1 MLLPSSIEFTNLCR
15 TQMALL
21 MQGFAASMGAVYLSK
36 ELPAKQQGELVPIVM
51 YPEDPGQNL
60 QSTPLELPARVVRSA
75 GAVDSSSPLLL
86 ASTEG
91 EDFLRTTSSDP
102 RASAKMLPTKT
113 IPFTQSQRLVVP
125 LIHEEMVLGLL
136 VVARDRPPWSDTEQ
150 SQVQKIAHTLA
161 IACVLD
167 QRSQWLGSAQYQ
179 QRALQSAQQQT
190 LSNLLHQ
197 FRNPLT
203 ALRTLG
209 KLLQKRFN
217 EDETNRKI
225 AISIVEQS
233 DRLEEMLH
241 HFDETIDLGEAAL
254 EPIDTELWA
263 SEPTQIPALPPSSLP
278 LGEEVLHLQSCKFAE
293 VLYPLIES
301 AAGRIDQQR
310 LQLTV
315 QIPSD
320 LPPIQADVSAL
331 REVCSNLLDNALKY
345 TPAGGEVQ
353 VDLYRQQP
361 DPGQRGWQVLLISDS
376 GPGIPQADL
385 TRIFERQ
392 YRGIQAQTEIPGTG
406 LGLAIAQALVTQ
418 MHGEIEALSP
428 RLDHEDGLTA
438 PGSTFRMKLP
448 EADIWIK
455 AGSATIQGSRQ
466 EGHQR
471 TKSAKK

>member
-15 TQMALL
+15 IQVALL
-21 MQGFAASMGAVYLSK
+21 MQSFEASMGAVYLSK
-36 ELPAKQQGELVPIVM
+36 ELTAKQQGELIPIVM

-60 QSTPLELPARVVRSA
+60 QSTLLELPARVARSA
-75 GAVDSSSPLLL
+75 GAVDPSSSLLL
-86 ASTEG
+86 TPIEG
-91 EDFLRTTSSDP
+91 KDFLLTASSDP
-102 RASAKMLPTKT
+102 RASAKMLPAMTM
-113 IPFTQSQRLVVP
+113 PFTQPQRLVVP

-136 VVARDRPPWSDTEQ
+136 VVARDRPHWSDTEQ

-161 IACVLD
+161 IACILD
-167 QRSQWLGSAQYQ
+167 QRSQWLGNAQYR
-179 QRALQSAQQQT
+179 QRTLQSAQQQT

-203 ALRTLG
+203 ALKTLG

-225 AISIVEQS
+225 AMSIVEQS
-233 DRLEEMLH
+233 DRLEKMLH
-241 HFDETIDLGEAAL
+241 QFDEAIDLGEAAL
-254 EPIDTELWA
+254 EPIDTEPWV
-263 SEPTQIPALPPSSLP
+263 SEPVTITALPPSSVLP
-278 LGEEVLHLQSCKFAE
+278 LGEEALHLQPCSFAE

-301 AAGRIDQQR
+301 AVGRIDQQR

-345 TPAGGEVQ
+345 TPPGGEVQ
-353 VDLYRQQP
+353 VDLYRQQSE
-361 DPGQRGWQVLLISDS
+361 PGQIRWQVLLISDS

-392 YRGIQAQTEIPGTG
+392 YRGIQVQTEIPGTG

-428 RLDHEDGLTA
+428 RLDHEDRLTT
-438 PGSTFRMKLP
+438 PGSTFRVKLP
-448 EADIWIK
+448 ESDIWIK
-455 AGSATIQGSRQ
+455 D
-466 EGHQR
+466 
-471 TKSAKK
+471 